1 VEDEHGVQQWKRVK
15 VKLEDHVN
23 VPTFPPG
30 LESYDQFVQD
40 YLSEIAVEKLPQ
52 SQPLWDLH
60 IIKYPTSTA
69 EGTMVFKLHHA
80 LGDGFSLMGALFSCL
95 QRADDPSLPLTF
107 PTSREKAMKKS
118 LWGSIRWKV
127 PRFLSMCA
135 NTVQDVGWSL
145 WKSNL
150 AEDDVTPLR
159 SGAPAVEFRPITI
172 SCIEFSLDDI
182 RKIKDKVGGTVNDVI
197 SGVIFYGTQLYMQAV
212 GQGQGRSAAQ
222 VTALVL
228 LNTRIIASYQTVEE
242 MTKT

>member
-1 VEDEHGVQQWKRVK
+1 MKDEHGVQQWKKVK

-30 LESYDQFVQD
+30 LESYDQWVQD
-40 YLSEIAVEKLPQ
+40 YLSGIALGELPQ
-52 SQPLWDLH
+52 SRPLWEIH
-60 IIKYPTSTA
+60 IIKYPTSNA

-95 QRADDPSLPLTF
+95 QRADDPSLPLSF
-107 PTSREKAMKKS
+107 PTSRVKGMKKS
-118 LWGSIRWKV
+118 LWGSICCKV
-127 PRFLSMCA
+127 PRVLSVCA

-159 SGAPAVEFRPITI
+159 SGAPGLEFRPITI

-182 RKIKDKVGGTVNDVI
+182 RKIKVKVGGVI
-197 SGVIFYGTQLYMQAV
+197 S
-212 GQGQGRSAAQ
+212 
-222 VTALVL
+222 
-228 LNTRIIASYQTVEE
+228 
-242 MTKT
+242 